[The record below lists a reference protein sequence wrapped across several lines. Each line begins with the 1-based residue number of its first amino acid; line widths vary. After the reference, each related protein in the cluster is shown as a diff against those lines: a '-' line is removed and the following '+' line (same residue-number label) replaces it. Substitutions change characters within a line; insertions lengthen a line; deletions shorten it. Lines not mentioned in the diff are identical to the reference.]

1 ETGLVVKAA
10 GGTFSLPLMPVE
22 DYPQLPAL
30 PSEVGE
36 VDAGEWATATK
47 RASIAVAKDDSI
59 PGFTGVMLE
68 FGAGLA
74 VVSTDRY
81 RLSASEIGWQATLD
95 GRELHPLLVPASA
108 MAMATMATNGTVGI
122 HLDTE
127 DQNVIGFSSGLRQ
140 LVTRLLDGTPIKWRR
155 LCPEKF
161 AAEVI
166 VQSSVLDAVLRRAS
180 TFIGNETTKEPAA
193 IVLS

>member
-1 ETGLVVKAA
+1 MHIRIEQVQLAEALTWVANCAPNMTGNPVMSGVLLAADGETLTLTTFDYDTAATAKVEALVEQAGSALVPARVLAGIVKELPKGFPVTLRVDETGLVVKAA

-30 PSEVGE
+30 PSQVGE
-36 VDAGEWATATK
+36 VDAGGWAAAAK

-81 RLSASEIGWQATLD
+81 RL
-95 GRELHPLLVPASA
+95 
-108 MAMATMATNGTVGI
+108 
-122 HLDTE
+122 
-127 DQNVIGFSSGLRQ
+127 
-140 LVTRLLDGTPIKWRR
+140 
-155 LCPEKF
+155 
-161 AAEVI
+161 
-166 VQSSVLDAVLRRAS
+166 
-180 TFIGNETTKEPAA
+180 
-193 IVLS
+193 